1 MLRRRL
7 TVFYTVLLAV
17 ALLGATCNK
26 PPNAFIV
33 SGQTVAAA
41 GQVFLTVAAAYD
53 AALKAGSIT
62 PAQYTAWKAVGQK
75 IQAAYGPAATSWD
88 AAVKVNDA
96 TKITDAK
103 AKIAAI
109 LAELA
114 TWGTTVGVDVY
125 TLVGQKG

>member
-1 MLRRRL
+1 MWRRRVPPL
-7 TVFYTVLLAV
+7 LVLVLAL
-17 ALLGATCNK
+17 ALLGATCTH

-33 SGQTVAAA
+33 SGQTVAA
-41 GQVFLTVAAAYD
+41 GGDVFLTVAKAYD
-53 AALKAGSIT
+53 AALAAHSVT

-75 IQAAYGPAATSWD
+75 IQAAYGPAATSWE

-109 LAELA
+109 VAELA
-114 TWGTTVGVDVY
+114 QWGSVVGVDVY
-125 TLVGQKG
+125 TLLGQKG